1 MVENPFIAYWYF
13 HLPNYALAIL
23 MYMML
28 GRLVLSFFFRP
39 ESESVIWRAFVRIT
53 DPVVWLV
60 QAVTPRIAPMPIV
73 LVFATI
79 WLLLARFVF
88 LSILLNMGAAP
99 AAS

>member
-1 MVENPFIAYWYF
+1 MADNPFFAYWYF

-28 GRLVLSFFFRP
+28 GRLVLSFFF
-39 ESESVIWRAFVRIT
+39 SASSDSVIWRAFVRIT
-53 DPVVWLV
+53 DPVVKSV
-60 QAVTPRIAPMPIV
+60 EMVTPRITPPAVV

-88 LSILLNMGAAP
+88 LSTLLNLGLAP
-99 AAS
+99 PTS